1 MKKTLFSAILATS
14 LSLLL
19 ISSTANS
26 QAKSVDCD
34 KGHSL
39 QAAIDKSASSAGSH
53 VVFVRGECE
62 EIITILRDRL
72 VIDGN
77 NEATIKGTV
86 RVFGARTT
94 LRDLSITGPGTGI
107 LASTARVRLL
117 GVHADGNFGHGLTIV
132 DDAVVFH
139 GAGSESN
146 GSLSNNGG
154 SGAYVEAAT
163 YAAGDVDIS
172 GNFNGIEA
180 MIGTVSLDGITTIS
194 GNANHGIDA
203 NFHTSVLL
211 KDSVNISN
219 NAVTGVRLE
228 FDSGLVTFGNVT
240 ISSNVDSDVFCTD
253 TESSAELFGDVTGD
267 VDCTDF
273 NQVESAP

>member
-1 MKKTLFSAILATS
+1 MKKTLYWAIIAIS

-26 QAKSVDCD
+26 QVQSVDCD

-39 QAAIDKSASSAGSH
+39 QAAIDKTASSADSH
-53 VVFVRGECE
+53 VVSVRGECE

-86 RVFGARTT
+86 RIFGTRTT

-132 DDAVVFH
+132 DGAVVFH
-139 GAGSESN
+139 RAGSESN
-146 GSLSNNGG
+146 GSASNNGG

-163 YAAGDVDIS
+163 YSAGNVDIN
-172 GNFNGIEA
+172 GNG
-180 MIGTVSLDGITTIS
+180 GDGIWADNQSNVSI
-194 GNANHGIDA
+194 
-203 NFHTSVLL
+203 
-211 KDSVNISN
+211 DSVNVFENQQIGLSMNLHSVLDLSGNTNVAGNLQLQVYAGEDSAIRVSSPAVEVHGLISC
-219 NAVTGVRLE
+219 G
-228 FDSGLVTFGNVT
+228 
-240 ISSNVDSDVFCTD
+240 D
-253 TESSAELFGDVTGD
+253 TESSFIDRADAPN
-267 VDCTDF
+267 VDTPVCSGF
-273 NQVESAP
+273 NWWD